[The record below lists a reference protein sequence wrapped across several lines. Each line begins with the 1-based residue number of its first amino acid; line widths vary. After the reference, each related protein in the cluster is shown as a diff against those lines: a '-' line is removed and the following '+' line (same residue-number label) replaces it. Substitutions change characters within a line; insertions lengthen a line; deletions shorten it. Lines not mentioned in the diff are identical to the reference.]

1 LGGLTLGL
9 LVLVLFGDVA
19 QVVVELARARA
30 GRGGGEGEGEYAGD
44 GSGTG
49 CAASP
54 RRVLARHGVRWW
66 WCWLCGV
73 CVCGAAGLEV
83 AHDAAE
89 ARRWRWK
96 AMACGRWEL
105 GGSDIGE
112 EKAAEDTEVGGG

>member
-1 LGGLTLGL
+1 MRATA
-9 LVLVLFGDVA
+9 LVRGVL
-19 QVVVELARARA
+19 RAHGA
-30 GRGGGEGEGEYAGD
+30 YWRGMAWQ
-44 GSGTG
+44 
-49 CAASP
+49 
-54 RRVLARHGVRWW
+54 WW

-112 EKAAEDTEVGGG
+112 EKAAEDTEVDGGREKEEEVQHRVDRWPA